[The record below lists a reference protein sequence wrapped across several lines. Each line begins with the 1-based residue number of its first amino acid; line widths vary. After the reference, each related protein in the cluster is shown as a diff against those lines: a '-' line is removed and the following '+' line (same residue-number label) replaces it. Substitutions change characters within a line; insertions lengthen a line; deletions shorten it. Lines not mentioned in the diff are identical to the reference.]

1 MRTGGPRGARG
12 PQAGSL
18 ADRAIAIIQ
27 RRGRATTV
35 EIRDELRAAGLE
47 LTATKIQTALWPHW
61 ISGVLDK
68 ALDEHPRCA
77 GVNRYQL
84 SAAGIEVMKRNRQ
97 Q

>member
-12 PQAGSL
+12 PHAGSL
-18 ADRAIAIIQ
+18 AERAIAIIQ

-35 EIRDELRAAGLE
+35 EIRDELREAGLE

-68 ALDEHPRCA
+68 AFEERA
-77 GVNRYQL
+77 GVSGVNRYQI
-84 SAAGIEVMKRNRQ
+84 SAAGVEVMMRRKV
-97 Q
+97 